1 MESFDENE
9 RVKRQ
14 FTIHVYHDVVVK
26 EFENHIRISK
36 RDWDRLK
43 RRLIPVLKQEETG
56 DKEYAAGNK

>member
-1 MESFDENE
+1 MESFDENDQ
-9 RVKRQ
+9 VKRQ
-14 FTIHVYHDVVVK
+14 FTIHVYHEVVVK

-56 DKEYAAGNK
+56 DMNHATGNE